1 MQVLWLQPRSLEFIC
16 ASDQLDLLVVATP
29 HWLPMALTVSAS
41 SSGNA
46 LISAVS
52 AFMERLHLGL
62 SIQGLSFFLSAS
74 SSCGSVCEFLYTERG
89 GFSDDS
95 VGLVGREE
103 LDFVI

>member
-1 MQVLWLQPRSLEFIC
+1 
-16 ASDQLDLLVVATP
+16 
-29 HWLPMALTVSAS
+29 MALTVSAS

-62 SIQGLSFFLSAS
+62 SVQGPSFFLSAS